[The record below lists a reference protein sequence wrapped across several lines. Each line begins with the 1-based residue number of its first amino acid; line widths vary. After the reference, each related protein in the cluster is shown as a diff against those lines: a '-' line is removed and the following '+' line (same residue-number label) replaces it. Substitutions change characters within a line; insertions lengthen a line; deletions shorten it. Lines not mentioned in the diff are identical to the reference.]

1 MSDALVAA
9 LAEIERHV
17 GQAGW
22 DQPARLFALV
32 PTAEL
37 IAAEPSLETQLA
49 RPGGLTPD
57 ALSSIEQDGF
67 HAGEDILDALA
78 QITWP
83 PAVHGVAIALERLFL
98 PATLEAELPTDA
110 DDAAVRAAKP
120 PVFSGR
126 GADDQVIAAD
136 AVARTDTWLASQVT
150 ATSKTYRRL
159 GHAVNA
165 EEVLDLAHWVADLPL
180 A

>member
-1 MSDALVAA
+1 MSDTLVAA

-32 PTAEL
+32 PTAHL
-37 IAAEPSLETQLA
+37 IAAEPSLASQLA
-49 RPGGLTPD
+49 RPGGVESD

-83 PAVHGVAIALERLFL
+83 LAVQGVAIALERLFL

-110 DDAAVRAAKP
+110 DAAAAFVAKHPERQDVRVVVGVLRDEATYGLARLRSNPDELLAGAGLVPGLAAAL
-120 PVFSGR
+120 GR
-126 GADDQVIAAD
+126 TLSD
-136 AVARTDTWLASQVT
+136 
-150 ATSKTYRRL
+150 
-159 GHAVNA
+159 
-165 EEVLDLAHWVADLPL
+165 
-180 A
+180 

>member
-37 IAAEPSLETQLA
+37 LVAEPSLESQLA
-49 RPGGLTPD
+49 RPGGLEPD

-67 HAGEDILDALA
+67 HAGEDVVDALA

-83 PAVHGVAIALERLFL
+83 PAVLGVAITLERLFL
-98 PATLEAELPTDA
+98 PATLESELPTDA
-110 DDAAVRAAKP
+110 DDAAAFVAQHPERQDVRVVVGVLRDGATYGLARLRSNP
-120 PVFSGR
+120 DELLA
-126 GADDQVIAAD
+126 GADLVPGLAA
-136 AVARTDTWLASQVT
+136 A
-150 ATSKTYRRL
+150 L
-159 GHAVNA
+159 GHT
-165 EEVLDLAHWVADLPL
+165 LSD
-180 A
+180 